1 MSYSSLSCQRFEFGG
16 FSRSE
21 HARYSVIGVP
31 YDFTSTYRP
40 GSRFGP
46 NAIREASINLEAYCL
61 RNMFDVEDV
70 PIEDL
75 GDLNV
80 LTDAGATTDLL
91 QKVVAEVVSEN
102 KFPIVLGGEHTITYG
117 SVRAFDETALI
128 SFDAHLD
135 LRDEYLGN
143 KLSHAAFMHRLCE
156 FLGPE
161 RIFEIGSRAV
171 CPEELNFAKESGVK
185 YLTSRDV
192 LKIGITGVLS
202 KLRDWAS
209 PFDRIYVTVDMDI
222 LDPSYAPGVGNPVP
236 EGLSPTMLLDVLQ
249 RICGPK
255 VVGLDVVEVS
265 PSYDSGLTAIQ
276 AANIV
281 YNVIAFQ
288 EARQDSTKQERY

>member
-1 MSYSSLSCQRFEFGG
+1 
-16 FSRSE
+16 
-21 HARYSVIGVP
+21 
-31 YDFTSTYRP
+31 
-40 GSRFGP
+40 
-46 NAIREASINLEAYCL
+46 
-61 RNMFDVEDV
+61 MFDVEDV

-80 LTDAGATTDLL
+80 LTDAAATTDLL
-91 QKVVAEVVSEN
+91 QRVVTEVVSEN

-117 SVRAFDETALI
+117 SVRALDEAALI

-161 RIFEIGSRAV
+161 RIFEIGTRAV
-171 CPEELNFAKESGVK
+171 CPEELNFAKEAGVQ
-185 YLTSRDV
+185 YLTSHNV
-192 LKIGITGVLS
+192 VKIGLTEVLS

-209 PFDRIYVTVDMDI
+209 SFNSIYVTVDMDF

-236 EGLSPTMLLDVLQ
+236 EGLSPTILLDLLQ

-265 PSYDSGLTAIQ
+265 PSFDSGQTAIQ

-288 EARQDSTKQERY
+288 EAGRNSTKQECH